1 MKRLKRV
8 LISSCIFI
16 LLFTSACGSTVAE
29 AKPELQATPT
39 VSAAPEGEQV
49 KVGEP
54 TADGKA
60 AVLLFG
66 IGMHIEPNGAVP
78 SALAVGTLP
87 EKPKPQANGERRKG
101 DYNVLQFFEHHVQD
115 IQTVADIV
123 EQHGGRMTVQAQTA
137 FTQAAIDNQ
146 DTILADLA
154 QAGHEMALHFHED
167 AHLGDNSSRLPVE
180 TWCAVMKE
188 EIALI
193 EQASGVEEVLYWSGG
208 NLYPGLFDAAACAG
222 LQVNSDWKNPQT
234 QSTPDELMGGNPWRP
249 AGGTDGYDLSQ
260 ITRHDPQGE
269 IVFLPEGQF
278 SRNDFASMRRAEGTG
293 GDQAYFEFLAQSLRE
308 SLAAAQSG
316 KVNVFHFTVHPTEFR
331 GDPDH
336 PFEVI
341 ERFLSEVVDPLVASG
356 QVRWATFS
364 EMAEAYQAWEQAN
377 PGVDPREQASLVSP
391 AVQPTALAATLEV
404 SPSSEESAG
413 YITFA
418 INVHDW
424 VHSDESAAT
433 LLKLVDLFEQYGVRG
448 DFYFTAPVVE
458 AYVQDYPQV
467 IERLKNSD
475 MTISYHVRPPHP
487 LYTGFDKRLQGLDE
501 QALYQAIL
509 DYETYGLDLATGD
522 LDRSRPGGYTYVAQ
536 IFGRSPVVASAPSS
550 DPRIKRVAQR
560 VYAELGAQMAV
571 MYHEEGTDP
580 EEPFAYI
587 QGLLVR
593 PSDFSV
599 TRTTLING
607 SDNFWWNYMSAP
619 EAGQYQP
626 MRILEAG
633 LEKWEQGGYDRLPFI
648 TALIH
653 ENNFYRSGPEAW
665 TSIYYTLEK
674 GKKSTPLSPPYDLG
688 AEDPS
693 KPRSEANQEAIWKA
707 YEKLVAFAAA
717 HLQVVTSS
725 DIVQLAKAAGG

>member
-8 LISSCIFI
+8 LISSCMIM
-16 LLFTSACGSTVAE
+16 LLFASACSSLTAE
-29 AKPELQATPT
+29 AKPVLPATPT
-39 VSAAPEGEQV
+39 AEPAPEGEQV
-49 KVGEP
+49 EVGE
-54 TADGKA
+54 TAADGE

-66 IGMHIEPNGAVP
+66 IGMHIEPFGSTP
-78 SALAVGTLP
+78 STLAVGELP
-87 EKPKPQANGERRKG
+87 EKPKPQAGEERRKG
-101 DYNVLQFFEHHVQD
+101 DYNVPQYFERHVQD
-115 IQTVADIV
+115 IQTMADIV
-123 EQHGGRMTVQAQTA
+123 EAHGGRMTVQAQTP

-146 DTILADLA
+146 NGILADLA

-167 AHLGDNSSRLPVE
+167 AHMGDNSSRLPVE

-193 EQASGVEEVLYWSGG
+193 EQASGVDEVLYWSGG
-208 NLYPGLFDAAACAG
+208 NLYPDIFEAAACAG

-234 QSTPDELMGGNPWRP
+234 QSTPDELMGVNPWRP

-293 GDQAYFEFLAQSLRE
+293 GDQAYFEFLAQSLRD
-308 SLAAAQSG
+308 SLAAAQVD

-331 GDPDH
+331 GDPEH

-341 ERFLSEVVDPLVASG
+341 DRFLAEVVDPLVASG

-377 PGVDPREQASLVSP
+377 PGVDPRGQASTVDP
-391 AVQPTALAATLEV
+391 VVQPTAAVWEQLPAGEN
-404 SPSSEESAG
+404 SAG

-433 LLKLVDLFEQYGVRG
+433 LLKLVDLFEKYGVSG

-458 AYVQDYPQV
+458 AYAQDYPQV
-467 IERLKNSD
+467 IERLKNSE

-487 LYTGFDKRLQGLDE
+487 LYTGFDQRLQGLDD
-501 QALYQAIL
+501 QALYQAVL

-536 IFGRSPVVASAPSS
+536 VFGRNPVVASAPSS
-550 DPRIKRVAQR
+550 DPRVKQTAQR
-560 VYAELGAQMAV
+560 VYADLGAQMAV

-580 EEPFAYI
+580 AKPFEYI

-599 TRTTLING
+599 TRTTLVNG
-607 SDNFWWNYMSAP
+607 SENFWWNFMSAP
-619 EAGQYQP
+619 DAERCYP
-626 MRILEAG
+626 ISILEAG
-633 LEKWEQGGYDRLPFI
+633 LAKWEQSGNERLPFI

-665 TSIYYTLEK
+665 TSIYYTVEK
-674 GKKSTPLSPPYDLG
+674 GKKSTPLTPPFDLG
-688 AEDPS
+688 ADDPS
-693 KPRSEANQEAIWKA
+693 KPRSAADQAAIWEA
-707 YEKLVAFAAA
+707 YEQLVAFAAK

-725 DIVQLAKAAGG
+725 DIVQLAQAAGG